1 MKPVQETSV
10 TPYRGLVSE
19 KPLNIMV
26 YTRRGQWRP
35 RFYGRFEIFLSVPMK
50 SSFVI
55 AEKVGRE
62 VWEVGV
68 INNFPLDSYVSVHET

>member
-1 MKPVQETSV
+1 MET
-10 TPYRGLVSE
+10 TL
-19 KPLNIMV
+19 L
-26 YTRRGQWRP
+26 WRAWSAVENV
-35 RFYGRFEIFLSVPMK
+35 GRFEIFLSEPMK

>member
-1 MKPVQETSV
+1 MET
-10 TPYRGLVSE
+10 TL
-19 KPLNIMV
+19 L
-26 YTRRGQWRP
+26 WRAWSAVENV
-35 RFYGRFEIFLSVPMK
+35 GRFEIFLSEPMK

-62 VWEVGV
+62 VCREVGV